1 MRPRNTCIPC
11 TKKKQKCDQAKPKC
25 SRCVSAKIECSYDAF
40 RQIPTVKSHVEKQ
53 LEARLLK
60 LEAVLAA
67 GTSNA
72 LPFEIV
78 EHVPKAENIARITE
92 LNPNI
97 NNARLIQM
105 VVEDVARYSFID
117 QGYMKGLLNSSQ
129 FLQYV
134 FSGHGC
140 FLNNTDIGNMEDRC
154 DFRFV
159 NGEYIGVNAAII
171 SLFSYVIANPGMSKP
186 AEGFAYFNA
195 SLSMAKGL
203 SINTEVGIQLLTD
216 SEYEKESIR
225 AVWWL
230 MYSFDTFFIFQN
242 KSNIKDEDN
251 GVFLPGCSSD
261 ANPINQKAHL
271 SLQIMSSTEWFTPSL
286 PNLSI
291 HASKVLLMRLFG
303 KSLKFNYLYQFHNQ
317 KIDPLYIMA
326 TLEGS
331 LQIWWNNLP
340 PIFLSHI
347 EYLSNPGSFTITEPE
362 ITWSVF
368 DTILQF
374 YHVQIMVYNPIMLTQ
389 IVENPQEAIHSH
401 CFNQS
406 LLVAHH
412 NARLLS
418 VYLNSSSRMAF
429 AHAIICLY
437 IFHTAIPLICARK
450 MNLPAFEISKA
461 EESLA
466 IYATTLEIATKTFYR
481 DPILKE
487 TLDYLISL
495 EEPSAIALYYTKF
508 ISLDTKKR
516 RTLTQ
521 FADNFIGN
529 QLFPEL

>member
-1 MRPRNTCIPC
+1 M
-11 TKKKQKCDQAKPKC
+11 
-25 SRCVSAKIECSYDAF
+25 
-40 RQIPTVKSHVEKQ
+40 
-53 LEARLLK
+53 
-60 LEAVLAA
+60 
-67 GTSNA
+67 
-72 LPFEIV
+72 
-78 EHVPKAENIARITE
+78 
-92 LNPNI
+92 
-97 NNARLIQM
+97 
-105 VVEDVARYSFID
+105 
-117 QGYMKGLLNSSQ
+117 
-129 FLQYV
+129 
-134 FSGHGC
+134 
-140 FLNNTDIGNMEDRC
+140 
-154 DFRFV
+154 
-159 NGEYIGVNAAII
+159 
-171 SLFSYVIANPGMSKP
+171 GMTKP
-186 AEGFAYFNA
+186 AEAFAYFNA
-195 SLSMAKGL
+195 SLSMAKSL
-203 SINTEVGIQLLTD
+203 AINSEVGIQLLTD
-216 SEYEKESIR
+216 SEYEKENIR

-251 GVFLPGCSSD
+251 GIFLPGCSAD
-261 ANPINQKAHL
+261 ANPINQKTHL

-303 KSLKFNYLYQFHNQ
+303 KSLKFNYMYQFHNQ

-347 EYLSNPGSFTITEPE
+347 EYLTNPGSFTVTEPE

-374 YHVQIMVYNPIMLTQ
+374 YHVQIMVYNPIMLSQ
-389 IVENPQEAIHSH
+389 IVESPQEAINSH

-412 NARLLS
+412 NARLLNE
-418 VYLNSSSRMAF
+418 YLNSNSRMVY
-429 AHAIICLY
+429 AHSIICLY

-450 MNLPAFEISKA
+450 MNLAPSEIAKA

-466 IYATTLEIATKTFYR
+466 IYSQTLAIAIKAFYR

-529 QLFPEL
+529 QLFPEF